1 VDGDLANIVGIIWN
15 RAGALVG
22 VVVLMAPYVTLSGG
36 RIKLACGEE
45 LEITVEETQEG
56 NVSVSSVVRLVRL
69 CVHVRGLFEK
79 RTGSIVVH
87 GDRLVW
93 KVLLRSHTRTRIL
106 GQKKTRERLEEHVGG
121 WPWANV
127 KTVDSVEEFRKER
140 PGLETS
146 PTSDVEI
153 ENDRQKVA

>member
-1 VDGDLANIVGIIWN
+1 MDGDLADIVGIIWN

-22 VVVLMAPYVTLSGG
+22 IIVLMAPYVTLSGG
-36 RIKLACGEE
+36 RIQLACREE

-56 NVSVSSVVRLVRL
+56 NVSVSSVVHRVRL
-69 CVHVRGLFEK
+69 CVHVRGLSEK

-87 GDRLVW
+87 GDRQVW
-93 KVLLRSHTRTRIL
+93 KVLLGSHTRTRIL
-106 GQKKTRERLEEHVGG
+106 GQKKTGEGVEEHVGG

-140 PGLETS
+140 SGLETS